1 MKYFDYEAVARD
13 ANIPDEKLRK
23 LVKFA
28 RQEFPHDP
36 MMAELH
42 ALRAC
47 LAIRDGHIQID
58 DALKNQRENRL

>member
-1 MKYFDYEAVARD
+1 MKYFDYESVARE
-13 ANIPDEKLRK
+13 AKIPDEKLRK
-23 LVKFA
+23 LVNLV

-47 LAIRDGHIQID
+47 LAIRDGYID
-58 DALKNQRENRL
+58 IDGALKNRPDNPL